1 LQIPE
6 IRIII
11 GNMIPRLL
19 EQTVVARSAA
29 LRKIVLI
36 LGARQVGKTTLLRAI
51 EARLVGEGRRVR
63 YLNCDV
69 EEDRR
74 AINTTSRTLL
84 DRLAAGV
91 DVALIDEAQRLDDP
105 GLTLKLL
112 YDLYP
117 GLTVIATGSSSFDLR
132 HRVTD
137 ALTGRC
143 LDFIM
148 FPLSLDEVLAAAGVR
163 ADLALRQPA
172 ADALLPD
179 ILLYG
184 LYPEIYLAGDP
195 RTRQLLL
202 AKLVESYLFKDI
214 LAYQRVRYSQVIV
227 DLARA
232 LAYQIGNEVNETELA
247 GRLKIDRKTV
257 LNYLDILEKSFVIIR
272 LHPFSN
278 NPRRE
283 IGRQSKIYFYDLGL
297 RNALINDFNDLALRV
312 DRGRLWENFLI
323 VERLKHFANR
333 GEAIRS
339 HFWRAYSGAEV
350 DYLEAVGGG
359 VRAYEFKY
367 GGGSLRAGG
376 EAFRRAY
383 DAAVHLINQD
393 NYLDFIWGA
402 EPISAESE
410 RVPRV

>member
-1 LQIPE
+1 
-6 IRIII
+6 
-11 GNMIPRLL
+11 MIPRLL
-19 EQTVVARSAA
+19 EQTVLARSAA
-29 LRKIVLI
+29 LHKIILI

-51 EARLVGEGRRVR
+51 EARLVDEGRRVR

-105 GLTLKLL
+105 GLTLKIL

-117 GLTVIATGSSSFDLR
+117 RLTVIATGSSSFDLR
-132 HRVTD
+132 NRVTD

-148 FPLSLDEVLAAAGVR
+148 FPLSLDEVLAVAGVR
-163 ADLALRQPA
+163 SDLALRQPA

-195 RTRQLLL
+195 RTRQILLT
-202 AKLVESYLFKDI
+202 KLVESYLFKDI

-232 LAYQIGNEVNETELA
+232 LAYQVGNEVNETELA

-257 LNYLDILEKSFVIIR
+257 LSYLDILEKSFVIVR

-283 IGRQSKIYFYDLGL
+283 IGRQSKVYFLDLGI
-297 RNALINDFNDLALRV
+297 RNALINDFNDLAIRA
-312 DRGRLWENFLI
+312 DRGHLWENFLI
-323 VERLKHFANR
+323 VERLKHFAHR
-333 GEAIRS
+333 GETLRS

-350 DYLEAVGGG
+350 DYLEVAAGDMH
-359 VRAYEFKY
+359 AYEFKY
-367 GGGSLRAGG
+367 GGGALRAGG
-376 EAFRRAY
+376 EAFSRAY
-383 DAAVHLINQD
+383 NVPVQRINQE
-393 NYLDFIWGA
+393 NYLDFILGLA
-402 EPISAESE
+402 PED
-410 RVPRV
+410 V

>member
-1 LQIPE
+1 MQIPE

-19 EQTVVARSAA
+19 EQIILARSVA
-29 LRKIVLI
+29 LRKIILI

-51 EARLVGEGRRVR
+51 EARRVGEGQRVR

-132 HRVTD
+132 NRITD

-148 FPLSLDEVLAAAGVR
+148 FPLSLDEASAAAGVR

-227 DLARA
+227 DLTRA

-257 LNYLDILEKSFVIIR
+257 LNYLDVLEKSFVIIR

-297 RNALINDFNDLALRV
+297 RNALINDFNDLALRA

-323 VERLKHFANR
+323 VERLKYFANR
-333 GEAIRS
+333 GETIRS

-350 DYLEAVGGG
+350 DYLEAAAGG

-367 GGGSLRAGG
+367 GGGLLRAGG

-383 DAAVHLINQD
+383 DTAVQLINQD

-402 EPISAESE
+402 ELISAESE
-410 RVPRV
+410 RAPRV